1 MKNERRTLTR
11 NLKYWTRGFL
21 LSREGEERKGEEREE
36 REGREEREVI
46 RVFPPSKLNHY
57 YF

>member
-1 MKNERRTLTR
+1 MRLSTFERGR
-11 NLKYWTRGFL
+11 
-21 LSREGEERKGEEREE
+21 GEERRGKEREE
-36 REGREEREVI
+36 REGREGREERELI